1 MTPGTISVDII
12 DDYLYIHWIYI
23 RSEDPEIYTPIIT
36 GAFEKY
42 IKNYRMNG
50 YLNILLYVQ
59 IALSGI
65 CLYRIIRGPT
75 IPDRMVGI
83 DIFGILVVGI
93 CAIISIQTERSFI
106 LDIGI
111 AWIILSFLGTLTLA
125 KYLTGK
131 KLNE

>member
-1 MTPGTISVDII
+1 MSDFLT
-12 DDYLYIHWIYI
+12 
-23 RSEDPEIYTPIIT
+23 
-36 GAFEKY
+36 
-42 IKNYRMNG
+42 
-50 YLNILLYVQ
+50 ILLYIQ
-59 IALSGI
+59 IGLSAV

-93 CAIISIQTERSFI
+93 CAIISILTEKSFI

-111 AWIILSFLGTLTLA
+111 AWVILSFIGTLTLA
-125 KYLTGK
+125 KYLSGK

>member
-1 MTPGTISVDII
+1 MSD
-12 DDYLYIHWIYI
+12 
-23 RSEDPEIYTPIIT
+23 
-36 GAFEKY
+36 
-42 IKNYRMNG
+42 
-50 YLNILLYVQ
+50 YLNILLYIQ
-59 IALSGI
+59 IALCSV
-65 CLYRIIRGPT
+65 CLYRIIKGPT
-75 IPDRMVGI
+75 IPDRMVGV

-111 AWIILSFLGTLTLA
+111 AWIILSFIGTLTLA

>member
-1 MTPGTISVDII
+1 MIP
-12 DDYLYIHWIYI
+12 
-23 RSEDPEIYTPIIT
+23 
-36 GAFEKY
+36 F
-42 IKNYRMNG
+42 
-50 YLNILLYVQ
+50 LNILLYSQ
-59 IALSGI
+59 IALSGV

-75 IPDRMVGI
+75 IPDRMVGV

-111 AWIILSFLGTLTLA
+111 AWIILSFIGTLTLA
-125 KYLTGK
+125 KYLSGK

>member
-1 MTPGTISVDII
+1 
-12 DDYLYIHWIYI
+12 
-23 RSEDPEIYTPIIT
+23 
-36 GAFEKY
+36 
-42 IKNYRMNG
+42 MNEL
-50 YLNILLYVQ
+50 LNILLYIQ
-59 IALSGI
+59 IAATGI
-65 CLYRIIRGPT
+65 CLYRIIRGPS

-93 CAIISIQTERSFI
+93 CAIIAVQTEKSFI

-111 AWIILSFLGTLTLA
+111 AWIILSFIGTLTLA

>member
-1 MTPGTISVDII
+1 MS
-12 DDYLYIHWIYI
+12 
-23 RSEDPEIYTPIIT
+23 S
-36 GAFEKY
+36 
-42 IKNYRMNG
+42 

-75 IPDRMVGI
+75 IPDRMVGV

-125 KYLTGK
+125 KYLSGK

>member
-1 MTPGTISVDII
+1 M
-12 DDYLYIHWIYI
+12 
-23 RSEDPEIYTPIIT
+23 SE
-36 GAFEKY
+36 F
-42 IKNYRMNG
+42 
-50 YLNILLYVQ
+50 LNILLYIQ

-83 DIFGILVVGI
+83 DIFGILVVGV
-93 CAIISIQTERSFI
+93 CAIISIQTERSYI

-111 AWIILSFLGTLTLA
+111 AWIILSFIGTLTLA

>member
-1 MTPGTISVDII
+1 MNN
-12 DDYLYIHWIYI
+12 YLNLLLYI
-23 RSEDPEIYTPIIT
+23 
-36 GAFEKY
+36 
-42 IKNYRMNG
+42 
-50 YLNILLYVQ
+50 Q

-65 CLYRIIRGPT
+65 CMYRIIRGPT

-93 CAIISIQTERSFI
+93 CAILAIQTERSYI

-111 AWIILSFLGTLTLA
+111 AWIILSFIGTLTLA
-125 KYLTGK
+125 KYLSGK

>member
-1 MTPGTISVDII
+1 MSDLLT
-12 DDYLYIHWIYI
+12 
-23 RSEDPEIYTPIIT
+23 
-36 GAFEKY
+36 
-42 IKNYRMNG
+42 
-50 YLNILLYVQ
+50 ILLYIQ
-59 IALSGI
+59 IGLGAV

-93 CAIISIQTERSFI
+93 CAIISIQTEKSFI

-111 AWIILSFLGTLTLA
+111 AWVILSFIGTITLA
-125 KYLTGK
+125 KYLSGK

>member
-1 MTPGTISVDII
+1 M
-12 DDYLYIHWIYI
+12 
-23 RSEDPEIYTPIIT
+23 SE
-36 GAFEKY
+36 F
-42 IKNYRMNG
+42 
-50 YLNILLYVQ
+50 LNILLYVQ

-111 AWIILSFLGTLTLA
+111 AWIILSFIGTLTLA
-125 KYLTGK
+125 KYLSGK